1 MLWAAAI
8 ALFYHQWG
16 KINGFSIHGQLDYV
30 HANLEASATPIAQ
43 TSTSPPSGAAFSS
56 AADINEKN
64 ILVSILNYIFIYIYI

>member
-30 HANLEASATPIAQ
+30 HANLEASSPKISQ
-43 TSTSPPSGAAFSS
+43 TATSPPNGAAVFSS
-56 AADINEKN
+56 AVDINDKN
-64 ILVSILNYIFIYIYI
+64 ILVSILNYNRSRA